1 MSNQTGSAFGP
12 GGQVTK
18 TPILNVAVNVP
29 LSRQFDYLPAK
40 GAAVAKPGCRVLVP
54 FGRRRQVGVVLS
66 HATET
71 DVPDAKIRR
80 CIAVL
85 DENPLFSDE
94 DLWLL
99 RFTSEYYH
107 HPIGEVVAAALPA
120 TLRQGKA
127 LHPALA
133 VVAISDAGE
142 SADIETLAR
151 RAPRQAELLEILHDA
166 GGNGLQEDA
175 LTEQIPAW
183 RRAGKALFEKGL
195 IHRFSTRRDEP
206 DPPDVSP
213 GQPEP
218 TLNEHQKRALETI
231 RKADGFDVFVLD
243 GVTGSGKTEI
253 YLQLMRDIIDSGQ
266 QVLILV
272 PEIGLTPQLVSRLRN
287 RLGIVPS
294 VLHSGLGDAERL
306 QTWRNARAGSAQ
318 LVVGT
323 RSAIFAPMPN
333 LGLIVVDEEHDQSF
347 KQQEG
352 LRYSARDLAIARAKQ
367 RDVAVVLGS
376 ATPTL
381 ELLQHCRSDNYTR
394 IELPERAGGAR
405 PPAFKLVDLNRAPA
419 VDGISEPLAATIDE
433 HLQAGGQVL
442 TFLNRR
448 GFAPTLICSSCSH
461 VTECTRCDSRMTVHA
476 RDRQLRCHHCG
487 SVRPLETTCASCGA
501 EVKPL
506 GEGTQRLEEA
516 LQKRFPQHRIQRIDS
531 DTTQRKGTMDAA
543 LAMAEQGVADIL
555 VGTQMLSKGHHF
567 PKLTLVGII
576 NADQGL
582 FGTDFRCSERLAQ
595 SVIQVAGRAGR
606 ESRQGVVVIQTAFP
620 DNPFW
625 QCLIEGGYGRV
636 SADAL
641 AEREATG
648 WPPFT
653 RLALIRSAAHKQ
665 RDAHAFL
672 DMARQLILAG
682 AVEHL
687 RVLGPVDATMARRA
701 GRYRAQLL
709 LQSSDRKALHTMLGQ
724 LRPILEKEPIAR
736 RVRWSID
743 VDPIELF

>member
-287 RLGIVPS
+287 RLGIVGVMPAPGALS
-294 VLHSGLGDAERL
+294 SSSALVRRFLRRC
-306 QTWRNARAGSAQ
+306 QTSA
-318 LVVGT
+318 
-323 RSAIFAPMPN
+323 
-333 LGLIVVDEEHDQSF
+333 
-347 KQQEG
+347 
-352 LRYSARDLAIARAKQ
+352 
-367 RDVAVVLGS
+367 
-376 ATPTL
+376 
-381 ELLQHCRSDNYTR
+381 
-394 IELPERAGGAR
+394 
-405 PPAFKLVDLNRAPA
+405 
-419 VDGISEPLAATIDE
+419 
-433 HLQAGGQVL
+433 
-442 TFLNRR
+442 
-448 GFAPTLICSSCSH
+448 
-461 VTECTRCDSRMTVHA
+461 
-476 RDRQLRCHHCG
+476 
-487 SVRPLETTCASCGA
+487 
-501 EVKPL
+501 
-506 GEGTQRLEEA
+506 
-516 LQKRFPQHRIQRIDS
+516 
-531 DTTQRKGTMDAA
+531 
-543 LAMAEQGVADIL
+543 
-555 VGTQMLSKGHHF
+555 
-567 PKLTLVGII
+567 
-576 NADQGL
+576 
-582 FGTDFRCSERLAQ
+582 
-595 SVIQVAGRAGR
+595 
-606 ESRQGVVVIQTAFP
+606 
-620 DNPFW
+620 
-625 QCLIEGGYGRV
+625 
-636 SADAL
+636 
-641 AEREATG
+641 
-648 WPPFT
+648 
-653 RLALIRSAAHKQ
+653 
-665 RDAHAFL
+665 
-672 DMARQLILAG
+672 
-682 AVEHL
+682 
-687 RVLGPVDATMARRA
+687 
-701 GRYRAQLL
+701 
-709 LQSSDRKALHTMLGQ
+709 
-724 LRPILEKEPIAR
+724 
-736 RVRWSID
+736 
-743 VDPIELF
+743 

>member
-1 MSNQTGSAFGP
+1 MA
-12 GGQVTK
+12 K
-18 TPILNVAVNVP
+18 TPILKVAINVP

-40 GAAVAKPGCRVLVP
+40 GAAAAKPGCRVLVP

-66 HATET
+66 HAAKTE
-71 DVPDAKIRR
+71 VPDAKIRR
-80 CIAVL
+80 CIATL
-85 DENPLFSDE
+85 DDNPLLSAE

-120 TLRQGKA
+120 ALRQGKA
-127 LHPALA
+127 LHAALT

-142 SADIETLAR
+142 SADIETLAK
-151 RAPRQAELLEILHDA
+151 RAPRQAELLEILRDA
-166 GGNGLQEDA
+166 GGNGLEEEA
-175 LTEQIPAW
+175 LTELLPTW
-183 RRAGKALFEKGL
+183 RRAAKALFEKGL
-195 IHRFSTRRDEP
+195 MHRFAIRREDPEP
-206 DPPDVSP
+206 PGVSA
-213 GQPEP
+213 GQPGP
-218 TLNEHQKRALETI
+218 TLNEHQESALQTI
-231 RKADGFDVFVLD
+231 RNADGFDVFVLD
-243 GVTGSGKTEI
+243 GVTGSGKTEV
-253 YLQLMRDIIDSGQ
+253 YLQLMRDIIDAGR
-266 QVLILV
+266 QVLVLV
-272 PEIGLTPQLVSRLRN
+272 PEIGLTPQLVSRLQN

-323 RSAIFAPMPN
+323 RSAIFVPMPN
-333 LGLIVVDEEHDQSF
+333 LGLIIVDEEHDHSF

-352 LRYSARDLAIARAKQ
+352 LRYSARDLAIARAKH

-381 ELLQHCRSDNYTR
+381 ELLQHCRSDNYKR

-405 PPAFKLVDLNRAPA
+405 PPAFRLVDLNRTPA
-419 VDGISEPLAATIDE
+419 VDGISEPLAAAIEE
-433 HLQAGGQVL
+433 HLQSGGQVL
-442 TFLNRR
+442 MFLNRR

-487 SVRPLETTCASCGA
+487 SYRPLDTTCTSCGA

-543 LAMAEQGVADIL
+543 LAMAEEGVADIL

-606 ESRQGVVVIQTAFP
+606 ESRQGDVVIQTAFP

-625 QCLIEGGYGRV
+625 QCLIEGGYSQV

-641 AEREATG
+641 AEREATR

-672 DMARQLILAG
+672 DIARQLVLEG
-682 AVEHL
+682 AAEHL
-687 RVLGPVDATMARRA
+687 RVLGPVDAPMARRA

-709 LQSSDRKALHTMLGQ
+709 LQSSNRKALHNMLGR
-724 LRPILEKEPIAR
+724 LRPILEKEPLAR